1 MGKKKASK
9 FNDAPSSGRVNR
21 REAHRDKISG
31 DSISKTTDEVH
42 NDETVDLDDEVSS
55 RVPLSVRVCLW
66 EFGQNDPNRYIIFI
80 LLMD

>member
-1 MGKKKASK
+1 MGKKKVSK

-21 REAHRDKISG
+21 REAHRDKILG
-31 DSISKTTDEVH
+31 DQISKITDEVH
-42 NDETVDLDDEVSS
+42 NDESVDLDEVSS

-80 LLMD
+80 LLMY

>member
-21 REAHRDKISG
+21 REAHRDKILG
-31 DSISKTTDEVH
+31 DSTSKITSIDEVD
-42 NDETVDLDDEVSS
+42 NDEGVDLEEVSS

-66 EFGQNDPNRYIIFI
+66 EFGQNDPNR
-80 LLMD
+80 